1 MQLVHS
7 LGGAGLRP
15 ARNLLQSETLPKV
28 LVVDDGE
35 RPLDR
40 ALSAELAELGFA
52 SVTASHE
59 AADEVLA
66 LIRSPSAIL
75 LQMPADRQSREYAS
89 FIKLAERLKASDGV
103 RVPVILVDLATSA
116 QPGGYASLLEAHF
129 GAQALAKPEL

>member
-1 MQLVHS
+1 M
-7 LGGAGLRP
+7 LGFP
-15 ARNLLQSETLPKV
+15 ARRGVVWMNEFPKV

-59 AADEVLA
+59 AADDVLA

-89 FIKLAERLKASDGV
+89 FVKLAERLKASDGV

-129 GAQALAKPEL
+129 GAQALARPEL

>member
-1 MQLVHS
+1 M
-7 LGGAGLRP
+7 
-15 ARNLLQSETLPKV
+15 NEFPKV
-28 LVVDDGE
+28 LVVDNGE

-52 SVTASHE
+52 SVTVSRE
-59 AADEVLA
+59 AADDVLA

-89 FIKLAERLKASDGV
+89 FLKLAERLKASDAVGV
-103 RVPVILVDLATSA
+103 PIILVDLSTYA
-116 QPGGYASLLEAHF
+116 QPGGYASLLQAHF

>member
-1 MQLVHS
+1 M
-7 LGGAGLRP
+7 LGFP
-15 ARNLLQSETLPKV
+15 ARRGVVWMNEFPKV

-59 AADEVLA
+59 AADDVLA

-89 FIKLAERLKASDGV
+89 FLKLAERLKASDAVG
-103 RVPVILVDLATSA
+103 VPVILVDLATSA

-129 GAQALAKPEL
+129 GAQALARPGL